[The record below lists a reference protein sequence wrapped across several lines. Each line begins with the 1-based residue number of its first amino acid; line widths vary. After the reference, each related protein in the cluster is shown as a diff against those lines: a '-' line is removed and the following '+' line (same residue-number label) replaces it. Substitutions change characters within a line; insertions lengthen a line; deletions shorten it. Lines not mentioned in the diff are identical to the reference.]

1 MQTVTAVASA
11 FLGGGVTAFFGWL
24 QSRKTAEIDANNAYV
39 GSIQKLNRQ
48 MDELRADRETE
59 YQRRMKADSENLKLQ
74 TKVTLLN
81 DRIQSLER
89 LNEKQTQQIQELT
102 DQIQKLTL
110 TLNGNGGKK

>member
-24 QSRKTAEIDANNAYV
+24 QSRKTAEIDANDAYV
-39 GSIQKLNRQ
+39 GSIQKLTHQ
-48 MDELRADRETE
+48 MDELRVDREVE

-74 TKVTLLN
+74 AKVTSLN

-89 LNEKQTQQIQELT
+89 LNKQQTQRIKELT
-102 DQIQKLTL
+102 DQIHNLTL
-110 TLNGNGGKK
+110 TLNGGKE